1 MSSFTFKQRHT
12 ALAHA
17 AVCLGLALHLQASM
31 AQTASFDIPAQPLAS
46 ALAQLARQANLSF
59 SAAPDAA
66 QGRQAPA
73 LQGVQ
78 DVSQALNMLLQGSG
92 LQGRVEGGVLTVQA
106 TAPAQAAAA
115 VAAPSAAPATGSEV
129 TLSEVTV
136 RTNQLGEITEG
147 SGSYTPGA
155 IATATRLVLTPR
167 ETPQSVSVVTRQV
180 MDDFQLHSIDDVINH
195 TPGVSIVTY
204 DSERTEYYARGFAIQ
219 NFQYDGIPMS
229 RNSAYSAGNT
239 LTDMSIYDRVEVL
252 KGATG
257 LLTGS
262 GDPGATINLVRKKP
276 TKEFS
281 GHATISAGSY
291 QNYRGELDIS
301 GALNDSGS
309 IRARGVASYQDKH
322 SQLDRYERKT
332 GVLYGIV
339 EMDLTPQTLL
349 TVGADRQ
356 DNKPTASTWG
366 GIPLLDAKGNFNA
379 MPRLFNNGAGWS
391 HWDQYTRT
399 AFATLEHNFD
409 SGWVTKLQLNH
420 QINGYNAN
428 LGAAAGGNPD
438 PVTGT
443 GVSLWRG
450 QYIGRTTSDAADLY
464 ASGPFS
470 LLGRQH
476 ELVVGGSLAKS
487 RWKNDGYYND
497 NSGFDG
503 SVSNYYQWNGKVPA
517 PIWNS
522 KPDYTDD
529 ETTHE
534 SGIYTAARWNLRDDL
549 KLITGGRFSNYKNRV
564 QEQDEKNVFAPYLG
578 AVYDLNQNYSVYAS
592 YSGIFKPQSYQ
603 TEQGRTLDPLE
614 GKNYEL
620 GAKASFLGGRL
631 NASAAIFQTLQD
643 NFAVE
648 SGGITPSGNPAYR
661 AIQGV
666 KTRGWEA
673 EVSGQI
679 TPAWQIQAG
688 YSHSIARK
696 DGERVSTLTPSNQ
709 FNLYTSYKMAGSLSG
724 LTVGGGARWQDKT
737 WGTISVPTGGNA
749 VHTVPNYWVWDAM
762 ARYDFNKQL
771 SASLSVK
778 NLFDKKYYTI
788 FSWYSTYTWG
798 EPRTVNVS
806 LNYKF

>member
-1 MSSFTFKQRHT
+1 MSSFTFKPRHT

-276 TKEFS
+276 T
-281 GHATISAGSY
+281 
-291 QNYRGELDIS
+291 
-301 GALNDSGS
+301 
-309 IRARGVASYQDKH
+309 
-322 SQLDRYERKT
+322 
-332 GVLYGIV
+332 
-339 EMDLTPQTLL
+339 
-349 TVGADRQ
+349 
-356 DNKPTASTWG
+356 
-366 GIPLLDAKGNFNA
+366 
-379 MPRLFNNGAGWS
+379 
-391 HWDQYTRT
+391 
-399 AFATLEHNFD
+399 
-409 SGWVTKLQLNH
+409 
-420 QINGYNAN
+420 
-428 LGAAAGGNPD
+428 
-438 PVTGT
+438 
-443 GVSLWRG
+443 
-450 QYIGRTTSDAADLY
+450 
-464 ASGPFS
+464 
-470 LLGRQH
+470 
-476 ELVVGGSLAKS
+476 
-487 RWKNDGYYND
+487 
-497 NSGFDG
+497 
-503 SVSNYYQWNGKVPA
+503 
-517 PIWNS
+517 
-522 KPDYTDD
+522 
-529 ETTHE
+529 
-534 SGIYTAARWNLRDDL
+534 
-549 KLITGGRFSNYKNRV
+549 
-564 QEQDEKNVFAPYLG
+564 
-578 AVYDLNQNYSVYAS
+578 NQN
-592 YSGIFKPQSYQ
+592 KLP
-603 TEQGRTLDPLE
+603 
-614 GKNYEL
+614 
-620 GAKASFLGGRL
+620 
-631 NASAAIFQTLQD
+631 
-643 NFAVE
+643 
-648 SGGITPSGNPAYR
+648 
-661 AIQGV
+661 
-666 KTRGWEA
+666 
-673 EVSGQI
+673 
-679 TPAWQIQAG
+679 
-688 YSHSIARK
+688 
-696 DGERVSTLTPSNQ
+696 
-709 FNLYTSYKMAGSLSG
+709 
-724 LTVGGGARWQDKT
+724 TV
-737 WGTISVPTGGNA
+737 
-749 VHTVPNYWVWDAM
+749 
-762 ARYDFNKQL
+762 
-771 SASLSVK
+771 
-778 NLFDKKYYTI
+778 
-788 FSWYSTYTWG
+788 
-798 EPRTVNVS
+798 
-806 LNYKF
+806 

>member
-1 MSSFTFKQRHT
+1 MLSPSFKPRRTL
-12 ALAHA
+12 LAHA
-17 AVCLGLALHLQASM
+17 SVCLGLALQMQAAM
-31 AQTASFDIPAQPLAS
+31 AQTARFDIPAQPLAS
-46 ALAQLARQANLSF
+46 ALEQFARQANLKL
-59 SAAPDAA
+59 AAPATAA

-73 LQGVQ
+73 VQGAQ
-78 DVSQALNMLLQGSG
+78 DVEQALHALLKGSG
-92 LQGRVEGGVLTVQA
+92 LQGRVEGGMLTVQS
-106 TAPAQAAAA
+106 APAAGE
-115 VAAPSAAPATGSEV
+115 PG

-136 RTNQLGEITEG
+136 RSNQLGEITEG

-180 MDDFQLHSIDDVINH
+180 MDDFQLNSIDDVINH

-219 NFQYDGIPMS
+219 NFQYDGIPMT

-239 LTDMSIYDRVEVL
+239 QTDMAIYDRVEVL

-276 TKEFS
+276 TREFG
-281 GHATISAGSY
+281 GHATLSAGSW

-301 GALNDSGS
+301 GALNESGS
-309 IRARGVASYQDKH
+309 IRARGVATYQDKQ
-322 SQLDRYERKT
+322 SFMDRYERKT

-339 EMDLTPQTLL
+339 EVDLTPGTLL

-366 GIPLLDAKGNFNA
+366 GIPLLDSNGSFNA
-379 MPRLFNNGAGWS
+379 MPRSFNNGANWS

-399 AFATLEHNFD
+399 TFATLEHNFD

-428 LGAAAGGNPD
+428 LGAAAGGNPN
-438 PVTGT
+438 PVTGA
-443 GVSLWRG
+443 GVKMWRG
-450 QYIGRTTSDAADLY
+450 QYIGRTTSDAADVY

-470 LLGRQH
+470 LLGREH
-476 ELVVGGSLAKS
+476 ELVVGGSLAKR

-497 NSGFDG
+497 NSGFNGD
-503 SVSNYYQWNGKVPA
+503 VDNYYQWNGNVPA
-517 PIWNS
+517 PVWNS
-522 KPDYTDD
+522 TPDYTDD
-529 ETTHE
+529 ETTNE
-534 SGIYTAARWNLRDDL
+534 SGIYATARWNLRDDL
-549 KLITGGRFSNYKNRV
+549 KLITGGRFSNYKNKV
-564 QEQDEKNVFAPYLG
+564 QEQDEKNVFTPYLG
-578 AVYDLNQNYSVYAS
+578 AVYDLNETYSVYAS
-592 YSGIFKPQSYQ
+592 YSGIFKPQSAQ
-603 TEQGRTLDPLE
+603 NEKGRTLDPLE

-620 GAKASFLGGRL
+620 GAKASFFGGRL
-631 NASAAIFQTLQD
+631 NASAAVFQIQQN

-648 SGGITPSGNPAYR
+648 SGGTTPSGNPAYR

-666 KTRGWEA
+666 KTKGWEA

-688 YSHSIARK
+688 YSHGVARK
-696 DGERVSTLTPSNQ
+696 GDERVSTLTPANQ
-709 FNLYTSYKMAGSLSG
+709 FNLYTSYKLGGAMTG
-724 LTVGGGARWQDKT
+724 LTLGGGARWQDKT
-737 WGTISVPTGGNA
+737 WGTINVPTGGKT
-749 VHTVPNYWVWDAM
+749 VHTVQDYWVLDAM
-762 ARYDFNKQL
+762 ARYQFNKHL
-771 SASLSVK
+771 SASLNIK
-778 NLFDKKYYTI
+778 NLLDKKYYTI
-788 FSWYSTYTWG
+788 FSHYSTYTWG
-798 EPRTVNVS
+798 EPRSVNVS
-806 LNYKF
+806 MTYKF